1 MRAQSFMENSIL
13 PRVLRP
19 AVDLPD
25 AAETVLSQIAERLRG
40 RVAAA
45 YLFGSLAEGR
55 ATRDSDID
63 LLLVVETDRPFIE
76 RWRDFADVLQ
86 GEYAID
92 LLVYTP
98 AEFEHLTAN
107 PTAGFWRSFVTCHR
121 RLV

>member
-1 MRAQSFMENSIL
+1 MPSEIL
-13 PRVLRP
+13 PSVLRP
-19 AVDLPD
+19 KVDLPEI
-25 AAETVLSQIAERLRG
+25 AESLLQQIAERLRG
-40 RVAAA
+40 RVEAA

-63 LLLVVETDRPFIE
+63 LLLVVQTEKPLLE
-76 RWRDFADVLQ
+76 RWRDFSDILQ

-98 AEFEHLTAN
+98 AEFARFTSE
-107 PTAGFWRSFVTCHR
+107 PTTGFWRQFMAARR